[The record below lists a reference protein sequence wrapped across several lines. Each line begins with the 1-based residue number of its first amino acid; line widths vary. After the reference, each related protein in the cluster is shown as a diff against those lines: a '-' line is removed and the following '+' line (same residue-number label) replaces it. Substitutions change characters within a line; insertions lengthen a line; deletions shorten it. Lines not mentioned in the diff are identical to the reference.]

1 MDMNDKI
8 KEYLADRK
16 NAGKNLKLTE
26 ITDIDKLSTDKCQ
39 VIYMAIGLN
48 IQSTQYG
55 EILGSFIYKPTNEVY
70 QFRFHV
76 HRPKQQH
83 ASLSNQMT
91 NIEQVIFKEIP
102 IPDTKN
108 PEKTFLDFKIA
119 YTDFGKMAFWKAT
132 PTSTLTGTHY
142 DLRTLMTNIQAY
154 SQKKK
159 YCYVLRK
166 TDAKRLAYLDS
177 TANTKS

>member
-1 MDMNDKI
+1 MDMNSKI

-16 NAGKNLKLTE
+16 SAGKNLKLTE
-26 ITDIDKLSTDKCQ
+26 ITDIDKLSTNKCQ
-39 VIYMAIGLN
+39 VIYMAIGLD

-91 NIEQVIFKEIP
+91 NIEQVIFEEIS
-102 IPDTKN
+102 IPDSK
-108 PEKTFLDFKIA
+108 EMFLDFKIA

-142 DLRTLMTNIQAY
+142 DLRILIRNIQVY
-154 SQKKK
+154 SQRKK
-159 YCYVLRK
+159 YCYTLRK

>member
-1 MDMNDKI
+1 MDINSKI

-16 NAGKNLKLTE
+16 STGQKLRLTE
-26 ITDIDKLSTDKCQ
+26 ITDIDKLSTNKCQ
-39 VIYMAIGLN
+39 VIYMAIGLD

-91 NIEQVIFKEIP
+91 NIEQVIFEEIS
-102 IPDTKN
+102 IPGPKN
-108 PEKTFLDFKIA
+108 SEKTFLDFKIA

-142 DLRTLMTNIQAY
+142 DLRILIRNIQVY

-159 YCYVLRK
+159 YCYMLRK
-166 TDAKRLAYLDS
+166 TDTKRLAYLDS

>member
-1 MDMNDKI
+1 MDMNSKI

-16 NAGKNLKLTE
+16 SAGQRLKLTE
-26 ITDIDKLSTDKCQ
+26 ITDIDKLSTNKCQ
-39 VIYMAIGLN
+39 VIYMAIGLD

-55 EILGSFIYKPTNEVY
+55 EILGSFVYKPTNEVY

-76 HRPKQQH
+76 HRPKQLH

-91 NIEQVIFKEIP
+91 NIEQVIFEEIQIPGSKE
-102 IPDTKN
+102 
-108 PEKTFLDFKIA
+108 TFLDFKIA

-132 PTSTLTGTHY
+132 PKSTLTGTHY
-142 DLRTLMTNIQAY
+142 DLRTLITNIQAY
-154 SQKKK
+154 SQKQK
-159 YCYVLRK
+159 YCYTLRK

-177 TANTKS
+177 TANAKS